1 MLQFRVSTKNA
12 KRRRLLYSPITSA
25 IYLLTLH
32 LCEKQIPSASCP
44 KILARSTSISIR
56 FLSPFFFFEEL
67 PQKHFLHL
75 DNTHPSIPERKAFRF
90 FASQCLNVVLL
101 SISRYSTHQ
110 SKATFLVLGG
120 TSQIGVDTSSLL
132 FPCSLPFVTERFQ
145 RDTHHF
151 LLRHHM

>member
-1 MLQFRVSTKNA
+1 M
-12 KRRRLLYSPITSA
+12 
-25 IYLLTLH
+25 
-32 LCEKQIPSASCP
+32 
-44 KILARSTSISIR
+44 
-56 FLSPFFFFEEL
+56 
-67 PQKHFLHL
+67 HL
-75 DNTHPSIPERKAFRF
+75 DNTHPPIPESKAFRF

-145 RDTHHF
+145 HDAVHWHLQHHMQVF
-151 LLRHHM
+151 RTLRHIHRHKPQVRLHIVNIHQDPSFKEDIEDSTHGILHGYPGQENGPFGSK